1 MPMMKSHVTQLLAT
15 TAGHMIHFEADAPTY
30 IPDMAVKEA
39 LARGIVH
46 TDDDAPSVKEQ
57 LAPVVAP
64 KETSDNVVDTE
75 AEFAAALNNALL
87 RILTRNDPSDLKP
100 DLTPKVNK
108 VVTEMS
114 PDVRR
119 PTATEVSEAYQKLQ
133 ENIDLSE

>member
-15 TAGHMIHFEADAPTY
+15 TTGHMIHFEANVPTY
-30 IPDMAVKEA
+30 IPGAAVKEA
-39 LARGIVH
+39 LVRGIVH
-46 TDDDAPSVKEQ
+46 TNDDAPSVEEQ